1 MDKGSIL
8 AHRGWWQ
15 KESEKNTPAALV
27 RALSAGFGIE
37 TDIRDL
43 NGELVISH
51 DPPVDSQTTANWL
64 FNQYNKI
71 KANGR
76 IALNIKSDGLQG
88 MLERLIKS
96 SGLEKRTFV
105 FDMSVPDTI
114 LYIEEFLYIRISEYE
129 NPAIFETKT
138 EGVLGRQLHGNVL
151 TSRTMYFLP

>member
-15 KESEKNTPAALV
+15 KESEKNTPAAWS
-27 RALSAGFGIE
+27 ALSAGFGIGA
-37 TDIRDL
+37 DIRDL

-51 DPPVDSQTTANWL
+51 DPVDSQTTANWL

-105 FDMSVPDTI
+105 FDCQLPDDS
-114 LYIEEFLYIRISEYE
+114 L
-129 NPAIFETKT
+129 
-138 EGVLGRQLHGNVL
+138 
-151 TSRTMYFLP
+151 

>member
-76 IALNIKSDGLQG
+76 IALNIKSDGP
-88 MLERLIKS
+88 R
-96 SGLEKRTFV
+96 
-105 FDMSVPDTI
+105 
-114 LYIEEFLYIRISEYE
+114 Y
-129 NPAIFETKT
+129 A
-138 EGVLGRQLHGNVL
+138 
-151 TSRTMYFLP
+151 